1 MESRI
6 TELETRFTHQERQL
20 TELSEVVWAQQKEL
34 DRLTRLVLELQQK
47 LAADPGLVDAHQDE
61 KPPHY

>member
-1 MESRI
+1 MDARI

-20 TELSEVVWAQQKEL
+20 TELSEVVWQQQQEL
-34 DRLTRLVLELQQK
+34 DRLTRVVHQLQQK
-47 LAADPGLVDAHQDE
+47 LAGDPGLVDAHQDE